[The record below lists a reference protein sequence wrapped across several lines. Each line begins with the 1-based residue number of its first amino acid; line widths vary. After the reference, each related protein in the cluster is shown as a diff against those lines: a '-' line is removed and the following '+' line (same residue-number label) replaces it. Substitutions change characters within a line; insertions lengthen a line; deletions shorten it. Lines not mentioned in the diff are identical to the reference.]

1 METTGEESSP
11 PVTVEMEAPAKRRKG
26 DKGLPKGI
34 IEHRTGKYQARLSWK
49 DGTTNKTVQR
59 FIPGLFMEIEDAVVA
74 QAAAQQLF
82 DSGGVE
88 AVWPPKFLETRN
100 KRGEVSRAGRIKRL
114 PRPWMTHKSA
124 LALICVTAGSKA
136 SAVVD

>member
-1 METTGEESSP
+1 METNGETSP
-11 PVTVEMEAPAKRRKG
+11 PVTEEMEAPAKRRKG
-26 DKGLPKGI
+26 DKGMPKGI

-59 FIPGLFMEIEDAVVA
+59 FIPGLFMAIEDAVIA
-74 QAAAQQLF
+74 QAAAQELF

-88 AVWPPKFLETRN
+88 AVWPPKFSETRN
-100 KRGEVSRAGRIKRL
+100 KRGEVSRAGRIKHL
-114 PRPWMTHKSA
+114 SRPWMTHKSA
-124 LALICVTAGSKA
+124 LALVCVAAGSKT